1 MTRGQHA
8 WLTVSRAIALAVF
21 IQTLLP
27 AVATASLPKP
37 PGIAAGSAVLMDW
50 ETGEVLFQ
58 KEMHAERS
66 PASTTKVMTALIALE
81 RGRLDDLVTVSK
93 RAAYT
98 SGSSMHIKPGQVY
111 SLHDL
116 LHGLLLRSG
125 NDAAVAIAEHLAG
138 SVEAFALLMNQRAR
152 ELGAVHTHFTNPHG
166 LTDPLHLSTAF
177 DLALITRAALRNPLF
192 ANMVALKSQTLNL
205 EQLGLEVT
213 LNNTNRLLHIVEGA
227 DGVKTGT
234 TSAAGPCL
242 IFSATRDEQ
251 RLIGVVLRAG
261 NRWSESAQ
269 ILEWGFKHF
278 RLARL
283 GRADEILLEA
293 PVIRGK
299 LERVP
304 VKFDRPLSVVV
315 SPDGSVPDP
324 HVELQEVEAPIVVGQ
339 TIGRIKVTSPGG
351 VTSEALL
358 IAATDVPKA
367 TLFELFYRRMQPLV
381 RWLYSD

>member
-1 MTRGQHA
+1 LNRRKAG
-8 WLTVSRAIALAVF
+8 WRSVSVAAALVVF
-21 IQTLLP
+21 VQLLLP
-27 AVATASLPKP
+27 AQAAASLPKP
-37 PGIAAGSAVLMDW
+37 PGIASGAAVLMDW
-50 ETGEVLFQ
+50 ETGEILFQ
-58 KEMHAERS
+58 KEMHAKRS

-81 RGRLDDLVTVSK
+81 RGRLEDLVTISK

-98 SGSSMHIKPGQVY
+98 PGSSMYIKPGQVY

-125 NDAAVAIAEHLAG
+125 NDAAVAIAEHLSG
-138 SVEAFALLMNQRAR
+138 SVESFAVEMNQRAR
-152 ELGAVHTHFTNPHG
+152 ELGAVGTNFTNPHG
-166 LTDPLHLSTAF
+166 LTDPLHLSTAY

-192 ANMVALKSQTLNL
+192 ASVVSLKSQTLNF
-205 EQLGLEVT
+205 EQLGREVT
-213 LNNTNRLLHIVEGA
+213 LNNTNRLLHIVAGA

-261 NRWSESAQ
+261 DRWSESAR
-269 ILEWGFKHF
+269 ILEWGFKNF

-293 PVIRGK
+293 PVVRGK

-315 SPDGSVPDP
+315 SAEGSVPDLQID
-324 HVELQEVEAPIVVGQ
+324 LQEVRAPIVTGQ
-339 TIGRIKVTSPGG
+339 TIGRVQVTSPGG

-358 IAATDVPKA
+358 IAAADVPKA
-367 TLFELFYRRMQPLV
+367 SIFDLLYRSVHPLI
-381 RWLYSD
+381 RQFQ